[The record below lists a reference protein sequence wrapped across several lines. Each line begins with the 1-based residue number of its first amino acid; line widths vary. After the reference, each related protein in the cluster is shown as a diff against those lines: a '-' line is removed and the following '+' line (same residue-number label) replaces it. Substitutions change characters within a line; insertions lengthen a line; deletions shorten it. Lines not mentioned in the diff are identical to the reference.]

1 MPAGVLTGG
10 GAEGDAAGGQ
20 SQCPAFGVEEA
31 DVAVGLRLRG
41 GAVVGADVVD
51 VEGGW
56 QGGVLG
62 RTQVPLQAEDH
73 VPGHAPQTG
82 VGGGLQ
88 MPDELPV
95 PVDEQLTLPA
105 LDAVEVV
112 VRGNIVGCLVGV
124 LAEGTVRGVARPE
137 T

>member
-20 SQCPAFGVEEA
+20 GQCPAFGIEEA

-56 QGGVLG
+56 QGGVL
-62 RTQVPLQAEDH
+62 RRV
-73 VPGHAPQTG
+73 
-82 VGGGLQ
+82 Q

-95 PVDEQLTLPA
+95 PVDEQLPLPA

-112 VRGNIVGCLVGV
+112 VRGDVVSCFVGV

-137 T
+137 A